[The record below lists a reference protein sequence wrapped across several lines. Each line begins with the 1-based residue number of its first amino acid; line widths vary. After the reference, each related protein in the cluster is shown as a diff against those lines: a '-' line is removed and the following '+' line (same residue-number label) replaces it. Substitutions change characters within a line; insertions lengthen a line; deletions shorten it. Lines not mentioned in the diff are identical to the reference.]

1 MNGNSV
7 HSITNDEYDS
17 RPPPQILRRDRNSKQ
32 EAEQAAAIAAANAAK
47 QKKSLAEREKEYKLA
62 RERIFGGKVDAS
74 TTTSTAKSTPSQSR
88 NGSGSDTGGRNSP
101 NINVKGKKI
110 R

>member
-74 TTTSTAKSTPSQSR
+74 TTTSTTKSTPSQSR